1 VSTPEGFYNCTGVEK
16 TLSFAHSAA
25 YLGIIAAVLIVAG
38 ALVFRRRDIS

>member
-16 TLSFAHSAA
+16 TLSFAHSAS